1 MKSVKDRLVLVT
13 GGASGIG
20 RLMALDF
27 ARRGGKV
34 VIWDLSQKAIG
45 ETVEEGRKEGLEIDG
60 AICDVTDRLAVYKC
74 AEELT
79 EKAGPVDV
87 LVNNAGIVNG
97 KTLLDTADEKIR
109 KIMDVNSLSLFWTA
123 KAFLPSMLERDTGHI
138 VTVSSAAGLVG
149 ISGLADYCAS
159 KFAAFGF
166 NEAVR
171 MEMRRLRSKV
181 RTTVVCP
188 FFINTGM
195 FDGVKTRFPLLL
207 PILKPSYAASKIVK
221 AVLKNRKSLIMPAFV
236 YCIFLLRILPVSVF
250 DFIADF
256 MGVNHSMD
264 SFTGRN

>member
-1 MKSVKDRLVLVT
+1 MKSVEGRLVLIT

-20 RLMALDF
+20 RLVAFDF

-34 VIWDLSQKAIG
+34 VVWDLSQQAIDNI
-45 ETVEEGRKEGLEIDG
+45 VEEGRKEGLEISG
-60 AICDVTDRLAVYKC
+60 GICDVSDRLAVYGC
-74 AEELT
+74 AEELMR
-79 EKAGPVDV
+79 KAGPVDI

-97 KTLLDTADEKIR
+97 KTLLDTSDERIG
-109 KIMDVNSLSLFWTA
+109 KIMNVNSLSLFWTA
-123 KAFLPSMLERDTGHI
+123 KAFLPSMLERNTGHI
-138 VTVSSAAGLVG
+138 VTISSAAGIVG

-166 NEAVR
+166 NESIR

-188 FFINTGM
+188 FFIDTGM
-195 FDGVKTRFPLLL
+195 FNGVKTRFPLLL

-221 AVLKNRKSLIMPAFV
+221 AVLKNRKCLIMPRFV
-236 YCIFLLRILPVSVF
+236 CSVFFLRLLPVSVF

-256 MGVNHSMD
+256 MGVNRSMD
-264 SFTGRN
+264 SFRGRS